1 MTHTNYKR
9 YTFILF
15 LVIKKNHSA
24 VKSQSLNFIF
34 SSCFPVLHPLQ
45 YLLFVPEKNRSKA
58 RESERDNFGR
68 AFFNTAGQRYSPEN
82 NGTSYISLY
91 GLGGLIGREVDN
103 QDHGPSMKAVQQGLL
118 AGAAPQGSSLSL
130 SVSLSLGLW
139 VSPHPLGTETVEPT
153 SLRGPYRHQAR
164 NTRRGRFA
172 EFRWSVPD
180 TWPGSEASV
189 FCAYFTCQTV
199 CTCADMMRENNFN
212 RGKNRNSAHA

>member
-1 MTHTNYKR
+1 MKHTNYKR

-82 NGTSYISLY
+82 NGTSYISVW
-91 GLGGLIGREVDN
+91 IGRLDREGGG
-103 QDHGPSMKAVQQGLL
+103 QSGPWAFNESGPAGVIGWSSPSGELALPICFSLFGVVGLTT
-118 AGAAPQGSSLSL
+118 
-130 SVSLSLGLW
+130 SLG
-139 VSPHPLGTETVEPT
+139 
-153 SLRGPYRHQAR
+153 
-164 NTRRGRFA
+164 
-172 EFRWSVPD
+172 D
-180 TWPGSEASV
+180 
-189 FCAYFTCQTV
+189 
-199 CTCADMMRENNFN
+199 
-212 RGKNRNSAHA
+212 